1 MHDLHNIDY
10 TVDCLNSCK
19 SEGILHANKEL
30 SEKKLCIMTCMC
42 MHLAQNAQ
50 NGN

>member
-30 SEKKLCIMTCMC
+30 SEKI
-42 MHLAQNAQ
+42 NA
-50 NGN
+50 